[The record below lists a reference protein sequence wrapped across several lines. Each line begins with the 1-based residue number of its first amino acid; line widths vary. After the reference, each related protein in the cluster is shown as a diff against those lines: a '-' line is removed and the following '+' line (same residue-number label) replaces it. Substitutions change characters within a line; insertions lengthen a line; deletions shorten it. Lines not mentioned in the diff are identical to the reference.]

1 MCFARLAKQ
10 VPGNAEAWLMQGV
23 CLQHLGRVDQGVT
36 LLEKAISLNPRSAQ
50 AHYLLGL
57 SWLEKGW
64 IDRALRSLCEALRL
78 KPDYV
83 EARVQQVELLL
94 LLSRYQEAV
103 GASREGLNN
112 SPGSADLLCQ
122 LAVALEHRH
131 HLEEA
136 RVAAEK
142 AQAIAPHHARASLML
157 AKLDRR
163 TGELQRA
170 RDRLL
175 STLKVKLPPLPYAQV
190 TAELGDILDRMGD
203 FSAAYQ
209 AFDAG
214 NQAMAGTVTPAQA
227 AQKSVFEQIDRHRAW
242 FSTASTESWVDA
254 LPEIDTPSPMF
265 LVGFPR
271 SGTTLTEQVF
281 ASLNRIVASDEQPM
295 LGRLISELP
304 MLLQRPFRYPENL
317 NDLSG
322 NELAKLRARYWQ
334 LVDGMIGP
342 VGSDQRLLDK
352 LPLNL
357 IDLGMV
363 CRLFPDARI
372 VVVLRDPRDC
382 CLSCFMQPFRLNQSM
397 VNFLS
402 LQQSAIFYA
411 AVMDLW
417 LHYRSVLNLQY
428 LEVRY
433 EDMVTDFETQARR
446 LVDFSGEPWD
456 DTVLRYF
463 EHAHERDV
471 KTPSYSAI
479 TSPIYARA
487 MGRWR
492 NYETRFQPVVQVLE
506 PYLSTFGYL
515 E

>member
-1 MCFARLAKQ
+1 M
-10 VPGNAEAWLMQGV
+10 
-23 CLQHLGRVDQGVT
+23 
-36 LLEKAISLNPRSAQ
+36 
-50 AHYLLGL
+50 
-57 SWLEKGW
+57 
-64 IDRALRSLCEALRL
+64 RSLHEALRL
-78 KPDYV
+78 KPDYA
-83 EARVQQVELLL
+83 EARGHQIELLL
-94 LLSRYQEAV
+94 LSSRYREAV
-103 GASREGLNN
+103 DASREGLSY
-112 SPGSADLLCQ
+112 SPGSADLYCQ

-131 HLEEA
+131 HMEEA
-136 RVAAEK
+136 RDAAEK
-142 AQAIAPHHARASLML
+142 ALAIAPNHARASLML

-163 TGELQRA
+163 AGELERA
-170 RDRLL
+170 RDRLQ
-175 STLKVKLPPLPYAQV
+175 STLKIKLPPSPYAQV
-190 TAELGDILDRMGD
+190 AAELGDTLDRMGD

-209 AFDAG
+209 AFETG
-214 NQAMAGTVTPAQA
+214 NQAMAGTITPAQA
-227 AQKSVFEQIDRHRAW
+227 ARGSVFEQINRHRAW
-242 FSTASTESWVDA
+242 FSAVSTRGWADA
-254 LPEIDTPSPMF
+254 RPRTDTPSPMF

-281 ASLNRIVASDEQPM
+281 ASLDRIVASDEQPV

-304 MLLQRPFRYPENL
+304 TLLQRPFCYPENL
-317 NDLSG
+317 DDLSG
-322 NELAKLRARYWQ
+322 HELAKLRARYWQ

-357 IDLGMV
+357 IDLGMI

-372 VVVLRDPRDC
+372 VVVLRDPRDA

-417 LHYRSVLNLQY
+417 LHYRSVLDLQY
-428 LEVRY
+428 MEVRY
-433 EDMVTDFETQARR
+433 EDLVADFETQARR

-456 DTVLRYF
+456 DTILRYF
-463 EHAHERDV
+463 EHARKRDV

-479 TSPIYARA
+479 TSPVYSRA

-492 NYETRFQPVVQVLE
+492 NYETRLQPVVQVLE
-506 PYLSTFGYL
+506 PYLRTFGYL